1 MSSPLPASMQVIE
14 ISQPGGPEVLRSAL
28 RPLPTLRAAE
38 ILVRVEAAGVN
49 RPDLLQRSGH
59 YPLPPDASD
68 LPGLEIA
75 GTVAALGAD
84 ASPWHL
90 GDRVCALTNG
100 GGYAQYCA
108 VPGTQVLPVPHGLS
122 MTEAAALPETFFT
135 VYSNVFGRGR
145 LQPGESL
152 LVHGGASGIG
162 VAAIQIASALG
173 HRVFVTAGSA
183 AKCAACRALGAE
195 LAINYREQDF
205 VTAVRSAT
213 AQAGVDVILD
223 MVGGDYLARNLQC
236 LAVEGRLLMIAFL
249 QGARVNI
256 DLALLLRARLTI
268 TGSTL
273 RPRNAAFKAAVAQ
286 ELRAQVWPLIEAG
299 RIRAVIERIFPLEQA
314 AQAHRLLEAGEHI
327 GKIVLAVP
335 GATAR
340 AVPP

>member
-1 MSSPLPASMQVIE
+1 MQVIE
-14 ISQPGGPEVLRSAL
+14 ISRPGGPDVLRSAL
-28 RPLPTLRAAE
+28 RPLPAVRPAE

-49 RPDLLQRSGH
+49 RPDLLQRAGN
-59 YPLPPDASD
+59 YPVPADASD

-75 GTVAALGAD
+75 GTVEAMGAT
-84 ASPWHL
+84 AGPWRI

-108 VPGTQVLPVPHGLS
+108 VPGTQALPVPRGLS
-122 MTEAAALPETFFT
+122 MTEAASLPETYFT
-135 VYSNVFGRGR
+135 VYANVFGRGR

-162 VAAIQIASALG
+162 VAAIQIATAMG
-173 HRVFVTAGSA
+173 HRVFTTAGNA

-205 VTAVRSAT
+205 VTAVQDAT

-223 MVGGDYLARNLQC
+223 MVGGEYVERNLRC

-249 QGARVNI
+249 NGARASV
-256 DLALLLRARLTI
+256 DLALVTRRRLTI

-273 RPRNAAFKAAVAQ
+273 RPRTSAFKGELAHQ
-286 ELRAQVWPLIEAG
+286 LRAQVWPLIESG
-299 RIRAVIERIFPLEQA
+299 RIRAVIERTFPLAQA
-314 AQAHRLLEAGEHI
+314 ADAHRLLEAGEHI
-327 GKIVLAVP
+327 GKIVLTV
-335 GATAR
+335 
-340 AVPP
+340 